1 MIKKVTTEQATIV
14 RGLIGKVMMQ
24 RDIILM
30 AMINPAMINPAMIE
44 TAMTERATIV
54 KALIKKGV
62 IKEVMKRLL
71 IAWGIFVQC
80 VIRLLIEPIEPAI
93 NAVAPLAS

>member
-30 AMINPAMINPAMIE
+30 AMINPAMIE

>member
-30 AMINPAMINPAMIE
+30 AMINP
-44 TAMTERATIV
+44 AMTERATIV